1 MQSIE
6 KLSFGEVDLYLLRYD
21 NLDIASNI
29 NKLFPDEQNQ
39 MEQFKHPKRKQQYLA
54 VRLIKNELFPNKII
68 QYSEIG
74 APFIDNEGYIS
85 ISHSSEVAALACCP
99 AFQIGLDLETIRKDV
114 LRVTDKFLG
123 GEEKLRFDVNNT
135 LDMIK
140 IWSGK
145 EALYKLSGEKG
156 LIFANAL
163 RLHHLMDNDWIGYIQ
178 SDEGKRKVK
187 MHIQQHQDFVI
198 SLNIEPIEIQ

>member
-6 KLSFGEVDLYLLRYD
+6 KLSFGEVDLYMLRYD
-21 NLDIASNI
+21 KLDIASNI

-54 VRLIKNELFPNKII
+54 VRLIKNEIFPNQII

-74 APFIDNEGYIS
+74 SPFIDNEGYIS

-99 AFQIGLDLETIRKDV
+99 TFQIGLDLETIRKDV

-123 GEEKLRFDVNNT
+123 REEKLRFDVNNT